1 MCSALRP
8 LLLRSLMQFGKCFNN
23 MSIAF
28 SSPVRQAMSNGV
40 QPSLLR
46 KDALALAAKR
56 ASMHRS
62 AAGPLLVHAS
72 IRGVQSARFKA
83 STVAPLLIERYII
96 YNST

>member
-8 LLLRSLMQFGKCFNN
+8 LLLRSSIQYGKCFDNI
-23 MSIAF
+23 SITF

-46 KDALALAAKR
+46 KYPLALAAKR
-56 ASMHRS
+56 APMHRS

-72 IRGVQSARFKA
+72 IRGVQSPRFKA
-83 STVAPLLIERYII
+83 STVAPLLIERY
-96 YNST
+96 Y